1 MCDSL
6 VINDLGAHSGRG
18 WKQSWEV
25 ILASRR
31 SWGEVDVLDDGKF
44 GSNSLD
50 DTW

>member
-6 VINDLGAHSGRG
+6 VLNDLGAHSGRG

-25 ILASRR
+25 ILASQR
-31 SWGEVDVLDDGKF
+31 EVDVLDDEKF